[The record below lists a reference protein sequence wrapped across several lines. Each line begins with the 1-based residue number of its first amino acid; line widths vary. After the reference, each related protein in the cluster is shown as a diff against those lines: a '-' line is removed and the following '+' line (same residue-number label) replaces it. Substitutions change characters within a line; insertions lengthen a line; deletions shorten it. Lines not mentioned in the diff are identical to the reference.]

1 MTDVLVAFIA
11 TASSAAIAGALLPR
25 RVRVLVSAVLLIAAS
40 VCAIALAGH
49 VVSSGSDV
57 AWSHSTLLPLGG
69 LVLRLTPLGAL
80 FVILSG
86 LVGAAASLYWIGYSH
101 HSLNARSAA
110 TSFSLFIL
118 GLLAVPMAG
127 NVTTFLFAWELMALS
142 SLALVAHDHARRREA
157 VAAARWYAVMTQG
170 GAVAITFSLIGLA
183 AHANSTSFARIA
195 ASAATLTPG
204 AASSFFLLA
213 LIGFAS
219 KSGAVPLHVWLPR
232 AHAEAPGPVSAL
244 MSGAMV
250 NLGVYGIILVGRVL
264 LHGGEEWWWLVV
276 SAIGAVTAIVGALY
290 AATSKDVKRLLAYS
304 TSDNMGLV
312 LMALGASGLTLASG
326 HATLASL
333 ALVTALVL
341 VVNHSLFKSTLFFAA
356 GSVHAAT
363 ASRNMDELGGLARTM
378 PVTSLA
384 FLAGTL
390 AVSAIPP
397 LNGFAGEWLLFQSLL
412 HSLASHGVA
421 ATITVTLAVAAVAL
435 TGGLT
440 IIAFVKAYGITF
452 LGRGRSDAALEA
464 RETSPTMRVAA
475 SLTALACV
483 VTGVVP
489 YAVIGVVNRAL
500 DAGAN
505 APVAGWVTMRLNPL
519 TGAVTPLYLSAAL
532 AGGIVLVA
540 SWRALAARRSGFASV
555 ATLEPWGSGRHNQ
568 TSRMQYTATSFGEPI
583 MRVFDDVLRPDH
595 DVDVSHVVESR
606 YYLERI
612 SYRSANEDIVERA
625 LYRPATRALDWWA
638 RHTRGIANGSVHR
651 YLAYGLVALVIILV
665 VLQ

>member
-1 MTDVLVAFIA
+1 MTILFAGFLASAGAAALV
-11 TASSAAIAGALLPR
+11 GALLPR
-25 RVRVLVSAVLLIAAS
+25 RTRVLASALLLMTAS
-40 VCAIALAGH
+40 ACALGLAGR
-49 VVSSGSDV
+49 VLSSGSDFT
-57 AWSHSTLLPLGG
+57 WSRATLLPLGG
-69 LVLRLTPLGAL
+69 LALRLSPLGAL
-80 FVILSG
+80 FVILSA
-86 LVGAAASLYWIGYSH
+86 LVAAASSLYWTGYAH
-101 HSLNARSAA
+101 HSLSARSAA
-110 TSFSLFIL
+110 TSFSLFVL

-157 VAAARWYAVMTQG
+157 ISAARWYAVMTQG
-170 GAVAITFSLIGLA
+170 GAVAITFSLVGLA
-183 AHANSTSFARIA
+183 AHAHSTSFTHIA
-195 ASAATLTPG
+195 ASAASLAPG
-204 AASSFFLLA
+204 SASTFFLLS
-213 LIGFAS
+213 LVGFAS

-250 NLGVYGIILVGRVL
+250 NLGIYGIILVGRVL
-264 LHGGEEWWWLVV
+264 LHGGEQWWWLAV
-276 SAIGAVTAIVGALY
+276 SAVGGVTAIVGALY

-312 LMALGASGLTLASG
+312 LMALGASGLTLATG
-326 HATLASL
+326 HPTVASL

-363 ASRNMDELGGLARTM
+363 QSRNMDELGGLARAM
-378 PVTSLA
+378 PVTALA

-397 LNGFAGEWLLFQSLL
+397 LNGFSGEWLLFQSLL
-412 HSLASHGVA
+412 HSLGAHGVA

-452 LGRGRSDAALEA
+452 LGRGRSAGALEA
-464 RETSPTMRVAA
+464 QEASRAMRVAA

-483 VTGVVP
+483 VTGVAP
-489 YAVIGVVNRAL
+489 YAVIGVVNRSL
-500 DAGAN
+500 DNGPN
-505 APVAGWVTMRLNPL
+505 APVAGWVTLRLAPL
-519 TGAVTPLYLSAAL
+519 TGALTPLYLSAAL
-532 AGGIVLVA
+532 TGAIVLVA
-540 SWRALAARRSGFASV
+540 GWRALATRRSGFGDV

-568 TSRMQYTATSFGEPI
+568 TARMQYTATSFGEPI

-625 LYRPATRALDWWA
+625 LFRPLARGLDWWA
-638 RHTRGIANGSVHR
+638 AHTRGIANGSVHR

>member
-1 MTDVLVAFIA
+1 VTILFLGSVLLASCAAA
-11 TASSAAIAGALLPR
+11 TGALMAR
-25 RVRVLVSAVLLIAAS
+25 RARVLTSTALLIAAS
-40 VCAIALAGH
+40 ACALILAGR
-49 VVSSGSDV
+49 VLSTGADYT
-57 AWSHSTLLPLGG
+57 WSRSTLLPLGG
-69 LVLRLTPLGAL
+69 LALRLSPLGAL

-86 LVGAAASLYWIGYSH
+86 TVAAAASLYWIGYSH
-101 HSLNARSAA
+101 HSLNSRSASS
-110 TSFSLFIL
+110 TFSLFVL
-118 GLLAVPMAG
+118 GLLVVPMAG
-127 NVTTFLFAWELMALS
+127 NITTFLFAWELMALS

-157 VAAARWYAVMTQG
+157 ITAARWYAVMTQG
-170 GAVAITFSLIGLA
+170 GAAAIIFSLVGLA
-183 AHANSTSFARIA
+183 AHAHSTSFARIA
-195 ASAATLTPG
+195 ASASSLSPG
-204 AASSFFLLA
+204 AASTFFLLA
-213 LIGFAS
+213 LVGFAS

-250 NLGVYGIILVGRVL
+250 NLGIYGIILVGRVL
-264 LHGGEEWWWLVV
+264 LHGGEQWWWLVV
-276 SAIGAVTAIVGALY
+276 SAVGGVTAIVGALY

-312 LMALGASGLTLASG
+312 MMALGASGLTLAMG
-326 HATLASL
+326 HRTVASL

-363 ASRNMDELGGLARTM
+363 QSRNMDELGGLARAM
-378 PVTSLA
+378 PVTSLV

-397 LNGFAGEWLLFQSLL
+397 MNGFTGEWLLFQSLL
-412 HSLASHGVA
+412 HSLGAHGVA

-440 IIAFVKAYGITF
+440 VIAFVKAYGITF
-452 LGRGRSDAALEA
+452 LGRGRSAPALEA
-464 RETSPTMRVAA
+464 REASPTMRVAA

-500 DAGAN
+500 DNGAS
-505 APVAGWVTMRLNPL
+505 APVSGWVTLRLSPL
-519 TGAVTPLYLSAAL
+519 TGALTPLYLSAAL
-532 AGGIVLVA
+532 AGAITLVA
-540 SWRALAARRSGFASV
+540 GWRALATRRSGFARV

-568 TSRMQYTATSFGEPI
+568 TARMQYTATSFGEPI

-612 SYRSANEDIVERA
+612 SYRSANDDIVERA
-625 LYRPATRALDWWA
+625 LYRPVLGCLDWWA

-651 YLAYGLVALVIILV
+651 YLAYGLVALVVILV

>member
-1 MTDVLVAFIA
+1 MTILFVAFLA
-11 TASSAAIAGALLPR
+11 CTGAGALAGALMPR
-25 RVRVLVSAVLLIAAS
+25 RGRVLASAALLIGAS
-40 VCAIALAGH
+40 SFALALAGR
-49 VVSSGSDV
+49 VLSTGSDFS
-57 AWSHSTLLPLGG
+57 WSRSTLLPLGG
-69 LVLRLTPLGAL
+69 LALRLSPLGAL

-86 LVGAAASLYWIGYSH
+86 LVAAASSLYWIGYAH
-101 HSLNARSAA
+101 HSLNARSASTA
-110 TSFSLFIL
+110 FCLFVL

-142 SLALVAHDHARRREA
+142 SLALVAHDHARRRDA

-170 GAVAITFSLIGLA
+170 GAVTITFSLAGLA
-183 AHANSTSFARIA
+183 AHAHSTSFVRIA
-195 ASAATLTPG
+195 AESAGLTPG
-204 AASSFFLLA
+204 AASTFFLLA
-213 LIGFAS
+213 LVGFAS

-250 NLGVYGIILVGRVL
+250 NLGIYGIILVGRVL
-264 LHGGEEWWWLVV
+264 LHGGEQWWWLVV
-276 SAIGAVTAIVGALY
+276 SAIGGVTAIVGALY

-312 LMALGASGLTLASG
+312 LMALGASGLTLATG
-326 HATLASL
+326 HPAAAAL

-363 ASRNMDELGGLARTM
+363 HSRNMDELGGLARAM
-378 PVTSLA
+378 PVTALA
-384 FLAGTL
+384 FLAGSL

-397 LNGFAGEWLLFQSLL
+397 LNGFTGEWLLFQSLL
-412 HSLASHGVA
+412 HALGAHGVA

-452 LGRGRSDAALEA
+452 LGRGRSASALEA
-464 RETSPTMRVAA
+464 REAGPTMRAA
-475 SLTALACV
+475 AALTALACL
-483 VTGVVP
+483 VTGVAP

-500 DAGAN
+500 DNGPN
-505 APVAGWVTMRLNPL
+505 SPVAGWVTLRLAPL
-519 TGAVTPLYLSAAL
+519 TGALTPLYLSVAL
-532 AGGIVLVA
+532 AGAVLLVA
-540 SWRALAARRSGFASV
+540 LWRAIITHASGYPRV

-568 TSRMQYTATSFGEPI
+568 TARMQYTATSFGEPI

-612 SYRSANEDIVERA
+612 SYRSANDDIVERA
-625 LYRPATRALDWWA
+625 LYRPLARSLNWWA
-638 RHTRGIANGSVHR
+638 RHTRAIANGSVHR

-665 VLQ
+665 VVQ